1 MNIAIILD
9 CRQRAFLSQAQMQ
22 NDFLC
27 ANPAL
32 SGSAELWL
40 LYTGDKPEMLP
51 HMVCDIRH
59 IVWISVPENGL
70 AEPALEALTAL
81 FQQRPADLV
90 LCASGETADEL
101 ATRLAYR
108 INGVSGTGVTKAER
122 NATNWSVVTP
132 AYGSRMRAKRTLSGF
147 PLCVSVAATG
157 GKPARTAPDHPPQ
170 TDFSPPSASA
180 GWLVDF
186 QEETRPEDN
195 GLHNA
200 STVLVIGQGA
210 GSEENV
216 RRLEAFARQ
225 IGAEPACSRPVAMNA
240 WCEMSRMVGIS
251 GVVAAPDV
259 CIVAGASGAAALMA
273 GIDRSE
279 LIVAINTDPHAAI
292 FAQADVGIADDL
304 DDVLSALAACYS
316 CTSV

>member
-9 CRQRAFLSQAQMQ
+9 CRQRGFLSQAQMQ
-22 NDFLC
+22 NDFLR
-27 ANPAL
+27 ANPML
-32 SGSAELWL
+32 SGSAEMWL
-40 LYTGDKPEMLP
+40 LYDADKPDVLP
-51 HMVCDIRH
+51 QMACDVRH
-59 IVWISVPENGL
+59 IVWISLPENGL

-81 FQQRPADLV
+81 FDQRPAKLL
-90 LCASGETADEL
+90 LCASGEAADEL
-101 ATRLAYR
+101 ATRLAFR
-108 INGVSGTGVTKAER
+108 IGGVSGTGVVKAER
-122 NATNWSVVTP
+122 SETHWRVVRP
-132 AYGSRMRAKRTLSGF
+132 AYGSRMWATRTLNGSS
-147 PLCVSVAATG
+147 LCISVAATG
-157 GKPARTAPDHPPQ
+157 GKPARTTPVHAQ
-170 TDFSPPSASA
+170 ETDFSAPSAPA

-186 QEETRPEDN
+186 QQEPQLPDN

-200 STVLVIGQGA
+200 SAVLVIGQGA
-210 GSEENV
+210 GSAEQV

-225 IGAEPACSRPVAMNA
+225 IHAEPGCSRPVAMNA

-279 LIVAINTDPHAAI
+279 FIVAINTDPHAAI
-292 FAQADVGIADDL
+292 FAQADVGIVDDL

>member
-27 ANPAL
+27 ANPVL

-40 LYTGDKPEMLP
+40 LYTGDKPETLP
-51 HMVCDIRH
+51 QMACDILH

-81 FQQRPADLV
+81 FEQRPAEFL
-90 LCASGETADEL
+90 LCASGEAADEIV
-101 ATRLAYR
+101 TRLAHR
-108 INGVSGTGVTKAER
+108 LNGVSGTGIAKAEKSEMHW
-122 NATNWSVVTP
+122 NVEKP
-132 AYGSRMRAKRTLSGF
+132 AYGSRMQATRALNGS
-147 PLCVSVAATG
+147 PLCISVAATG
-157 GKPARTAPDHPPQ
+157 GKPVRTAPVQAQQ
-170 TDFSPPSASA
+170 TDFTPPAVVT

-186 QEETRPEDN
+186 QQETRPVDN

-200 STVLVIGQGA
+200 SAVLVIGQGA
-210 GSEENV
+210 GSAENV
-216 RRLEAFARQ
+216 RRLEALARQ
-225 IGAEPACSRPVAMNA
+225 IHAEPGCSRPVAMNA

-251 GVVAAPDV
+251 GVVTAPDV

-279 LIVAINTDPHAAI
+279 FIVAVNTDPHAAI
-292 FAQADVGIADDL
+292 FAQADVGIVGDL
-304 DDVLSALAACYS
+304 DDVLSELAACYS